1 MILFV
6 KVLGFCEQLTGYFE
20 HMNYKG
26 EDLCVQT
33 E

>member
-6 KVLGFCEQLTGYFE
+6 KVLGFCEQLTFE